1 MYILPHYH
9 GSFFTFFTCFLIF
22 NYCNFDMGN
31 VYIELVNFGTR
42 KEKNILNNKRGG
54 GGLIKH

>member
-1 MYILPHYH
+1 MDLF
-9 GSFFTFFTCFLIF
+9 SFFSHVFLIF

-54 GGLIKH
+54 GGGSK

>member
-1 MYILPHYH
+1 
-9 GSFFTFFTCFLIF
+9 
-22 NYCNFDMGN
+22 MGN

-54 GGLIKH
+54 GGGGV